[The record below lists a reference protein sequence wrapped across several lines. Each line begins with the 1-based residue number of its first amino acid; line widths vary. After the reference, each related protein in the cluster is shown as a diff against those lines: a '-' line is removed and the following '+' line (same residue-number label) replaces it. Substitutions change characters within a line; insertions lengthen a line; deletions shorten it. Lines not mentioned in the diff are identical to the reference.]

1 MNNISE
7 NDEEKALHGE
17 SDLKTKVTEVEKL
30 LMEIK
35 KMVLFLNNLKVGGES
50 FKRINTTGT

>member
-1 MNNISE
+1 MNNISK